1 MHSII
6 TMVELVCISAWK
18 SNLQTLNYEKTNL
31 LGKLLSGLDPPR
43 LDQEG
48 LKIALCVE
56 CMAHQL
62 QSHTKILELVDVSD
76 EQPQIS
82 MHQELCTSQDEKL
95 NQQDIKNFQRQN
107 YNVKSI
113 TY

>member
-1 MHSII
+1 MLSII

-18 SNLQTLNYEKTNL
+18 SNLQTMNYEKTNL
-31 LGKLLSGLDPPR
+31 LGKLLSGLDPPQ

-56 CMAHQL
+56 YMAHQL
-62 QSHTKILELVDVSD
+62 RSHL
-76 EQPQIS
+76 Q
-82 MHQELCTSQDEKL
+82 
-95 NQQDIKNFQRQN
+95 
-107 YNVKSI
+107 